1 MNVDTIFHWLRLVA
15 LVILDI
21 FGADED
27 DRSSGEESV
36 GLPPGMKPERIQVW
50 LRIIARAVLAA
61 FEEVGWDGGENAP
74 EMKPERIQFWVR
86 LIARFVLE
94 VFAGAS
100 GETGKSGETEVSG
113 W

>member
-27 DRSSGEESV
+27 GRPSGEESV
-36 GLPPGMKPERIQVW
+36 GLPPG
-50 LRIIARAVLAA
+50 
-61 FEEVGWDGGENAP
+61 
-74 EMKPERIQFWVR
+74 MKPERIQFWVR